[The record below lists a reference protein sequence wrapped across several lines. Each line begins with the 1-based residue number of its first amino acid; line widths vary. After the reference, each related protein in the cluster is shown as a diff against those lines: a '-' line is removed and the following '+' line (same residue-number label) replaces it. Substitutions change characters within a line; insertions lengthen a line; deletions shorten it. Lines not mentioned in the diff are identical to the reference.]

1 MSTSKYDLKYKYKA
15 EKYSK
20 STQGFYSFSEMEL
33 SKKRT
38 TKNLPILPVTI
49 QVGNQ
54 TLYIQHDLLL
64 LNRK

>member
-1 MSTSKYDLKYKYKA
+1 MSTTKYDLKYKYKA

-38 TKNLPILPVTI
+38 TKNLPILPSNNSS
-49 QVGNQ
+49 G
-54 TLYIQHDLLL
+54 
-64 LNRK
+64 